1 MAMPTG
7 HILPHMKETPAAELQ
22 RLRAEKSKVEWA
34 ALLQVPY
41 RTYLRYE
48 LGQRDV
54 PPVVMLAARQAVQLA
69 RKRKTAAKK
78 RGI

>member
-1 MAMPTG
+1 MGIYCSA
-7 HILPHMKETPAAELQ
+7 MKETPAAELQ
-22 RLRAEKSKVEWA
+22 RLRAEKSKVDWA

-54 PPVVMLAARQAVQLA
+54 PAVVMLAARQAVQLQ
-69 RKRKTAAKK
+69 RKRRGPVAKK
-78 RGI
+78 HRT